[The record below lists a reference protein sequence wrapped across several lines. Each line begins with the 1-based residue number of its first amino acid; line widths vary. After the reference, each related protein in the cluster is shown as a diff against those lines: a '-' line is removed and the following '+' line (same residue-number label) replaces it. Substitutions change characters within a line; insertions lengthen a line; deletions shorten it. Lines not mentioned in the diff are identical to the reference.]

1 MKFFLKCFLTQK
13 RLLFSNTSRKTSG
26 KLQRWSVL
34 DSSPTLQ
41 GGLKSRWRVC
51 QFFKIINFHQSAG
64 CPLQAASVRFQ
75 QQLPCSR
82 HCVNELQPA
91 ATAQTKEVEVGTSL
105 YMFGIPCVI
114 KTHPAWFRL
123 SLISISWL
131 AFPSHHQIELLQ
143 NPGRIH
149 RTSGGSVWVGGSSGD
164 NAISI
169 SKARCD
175 FKWSVLL
182 CKIRSDFWTT
192 KPSQKLHEVPKWR
205 VFWRIE
211 NKKQP

>member
-1 MKFFLKCFLTQK
+1 MNCSLPQ
-13 RLLFSNTSRKTSG
+13 RL
-26 KLQRWSVL
+26 
-34 DSSPTLQ
+34 
-41 GGLKSRWRVC
+41 
-51 QFFKIINFHQSAG
+51 
-64 CPLQAASVRFQ
+64 
-75 QQLPCSR
+75 CS
-82 HCVNELQPA
+82 
-91 ATAQTKEVEVGTSL
+91 AQTKEVGVGNSL

-192 KPSQKLHEVPKWR
+192 KPSQKLHEVFKWR

-211 NKKQP
+211 NKKPPRSPFLVVYAIIYATMPMGNSNTLLYFFL